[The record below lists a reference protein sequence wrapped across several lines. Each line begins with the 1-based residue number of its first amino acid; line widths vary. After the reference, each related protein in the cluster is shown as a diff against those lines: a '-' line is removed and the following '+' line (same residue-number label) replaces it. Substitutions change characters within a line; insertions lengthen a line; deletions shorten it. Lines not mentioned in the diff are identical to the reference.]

1 MLEKRDQ
8 FIQSQCDRLIGGMQ
22 KLVESSEQLAV
33 LNEKLAVQ
41 RVAVAEKSNACTLLL
56 TEITG
61 ATAIAE
67 DKKAIAVQKSK
78 DMEVQNAEI
87 VKEKA
92 EAEAALEEAL
102 PALEAA
108 RAALDDLNKNDVTE
122 IRSFAKPPKP
132 VQTIC
137 ECIVVLKG
145 IKDVSWASA
154 KGMMSDPN
162 FLKSLKEMDVD
173 NITQRQVLQVKMSL
187 KEMDMTVEE
196 MRDKS
201 RAGAGL
207 MKFVEAVIGYCE
219 VTSSRYTHS
228 MQSETADF
236 APGAAVW
243 QTGRNIRG
251 V

>member
-1 MLEKRDQ
+1 
-8 FIQSQCDRLIGGMQ
+8 MQ

-33 LNEKLAVQ
+33 LNDKLAVQ
-41 RVAVAEKSNACTLLL
+41 RVAVAEKTNACTLLL
-56 TEITG
+56 AEITG
-61 ATAIAE
+61 ATAVAE
-67 DKKAIAVQKSK
+67 DKKAIAVQKSR
-78 DMEVQNAEI
+78 DMELQNAEI
-87 VKEKA
+87 VHEKTA
-92 EAEAALEEAL
+92 AEAALEEAL

-145 IKDVSWASA
+145 IRDVSWSAA

-173 NITQRQVLQVKMSL
+173 NISQRQVVQVKMSL
-187 KEMDMTVEE
+187 KEMDITVDE
-196 MRDKS
+196 MKDKS

-207 MKFVEAVIGYCE
+207 MKFVEAVIGYCD
-219 VTSSRYTHS
+219 VRPACMHP
-228 MQSETADF
+228 TALR
-236 APGAAVW
+236 P
-243 QTGRNIRG
+243 
-251 V
+251 